1 MAATFARLLGV
12 ALIGLGL
19 LATRGLAEAAD
30 GSTPE
35 TALPLR
41 GEQGGSIPG
50 GPGGHFAY
58 FRFAYPGGWPLHLEL
73 RPNTEDKLVLKY
85 VGYKVYGPEP
95 KREYVDG
102 RLDEDQ
108 VWQGGRDLV
117 SDDRGVYYVQV
128 YNYNPNPGTALNFTL
143 LAGELPPQPED
154 GQSAPGPVKG
164 SAGHV
169 AIPIGAPGG
178 GAARDEGTQ
187 VGTLEGAAGGSFRY
201 YQFTQPRDSS
211 VTVNLQVSPNSAGI
225 LGRAGFKVYGP
236 ERGKEYL
243 QSEADTGRTPNQR
256 GVLWV
261 TQDGTYIVQ
270 IYNYNPDVDAD
281 YRLWLSH

>member
-1 MAATFARLLGV
+1 MVTNFSRLFSI
-12 ALIGLGL
+12 ASIALGL
-19 LATRGLAEAAD
+19 LVVGGRAEAAD

-41 GEQGGSIPG
+41 AAQSGSLPG
-50 GPGGHFAY
+50 GMGGHFTY
-58 FRFAYPGGWPLHLEL
+58 FRFAYPGGWPLHIEL
-73 RPNTEDKLVLKY
+73 RPDTEEKGILKY
-85 VGYKVYGPEP
+85 VGFKVYGPQAN
-95 KREYVDG
+95 REYVDG
-102 RLDEDQ
+102 RLDENE
-108 VWQGGRDLV
+108 VWQGGRDLN

-128 YNYNPNPGTALNFTL
+128 YNYHPNPGTGVSYTL
-143 LAGELPPQPED
+143 VASELPPQPEQ
-154 GQSAPGPVKG
+154 GQAAPGPVPG

-169 AIPIGAPGG
+169 AIPI
-178 GAARDEGTQ
+178 EGVQ
-187 VGTLEGAAGGSFRY
+187 SGTLAGEAGGTFRY
-201 YQFTQPRDSS
+201 YQFNQRRDSN
-211 VTVNLQVSPNSAGI
+211 VTVNLQVSPNNAGI

-270 IYNYNPDVDAD
+270 VYNYNPSTPIE
-281 YRLWLSH
+281 YQLWVNQ

>member
-1 MAATFARLLGV
+1 MATTFARLLSV
-12 ALIGLGL
+12 ALIALEL
-19 LATRGLAEAAD
+19 LVAQTAAAAD

-41 GEQGGSIPG
+41 TEQAGSIPG
-50 GPGGHFAY
+50 GPGGHFTY

-73 RPNTEDKLVLKY
+73 QPNTEDKLVLKY

-95 KREYVDG
+95 NREYVDG

-108 VWQGGRDLV
+108 VWQGGRDLI

-143 LAGELPPQPED
+143 LASDIPPQPED
-154 GQSAPGPVKG
+154 GQSAPTPVPG

-169 AIPIGAPGG
+169 AIPL
-178 GAARDEGTQ
+178 EGPQ
-187 VGTLEGAAGGSFRY
+187 SGTLAAEAGGSFRY
-201 YQFTQPRDSS
+201 YQFTQGRDSS
-211 VTVNLQVSPNSAGI
+211 VTINLQVSPGGGGV

-243 QSEADTGRTPNQR
+243 QSEADSGRTPNQR
-256 GVLWV
+256 GSLWV
-261 TQDGTYIVQ
+261 TQDGTYVVQ
-270 IYNYNPDVDAD
+270 VYNYNPQTPID
-281 YRLWLSH
+281 YSLWITPAK

>member
-1 MAATFARLLGV
+1 MVSRFARTLGV
-12 ALIGLGL
+12 GLIALGL
-19 LATRGLAEAAD
+19 LLAGGPAAAAD

-58 FRFAYPGGWPLHLEL
+58 YRFVYPGGWPLHLEL
-73 RPNTEDKLVLKY
+73 QPNTEDKAVLKY

-102 RLDEDQ
+102 RLDENE

-128 YNYNPNPGTALNFTL
+128 YNYNPNPGTYLNFTL
-143 LAGELPPQPED
+143 LANELPPQPED
-154 GQSAPGPVKG
+154 GQSAPGPVRG

-169 AIPIGAPGG
+169 AIPIS
-178 GAARDEGTQ
+178 AAESAQ
-187 VGTLEGAAGGSFRY
+187 IGTLEAEAGGTFRY
-201 YQFTQPRDSS
+201 YQFTQPRDTS
-211 VTVNLQVSPNSAGI
+211 VTINMQVSPNNAGI

-236 ERGKEYL
+236 VRGKEYL
-243 QSEADTGRTPNQR
+243 QSEVDTGRTPNQR
-256 GVLWV
+256 GSLWV
-261 TQDGTYIVQ
+261 TEGGVYVIQL
-270 IYNYNPDVDAD
+270 YNYNSDTAVD
-281 YRLWLSH
+281 YRLWLSP

>member
-1 MAATFARLLGV
+1 MTTTFARLLGV
-12 ALIGLGL
+12 ALIALGL
-19 LATRGLAEAAD
+19 LANQAHAEAAD

-41 GEQGGSIPG
+41 AEQGGSIPG

-58 FRFAYPGGWPLHLEL
+58 FRFAYPGGWPVHLEL
-73 RPNTEDKLVLKY
+73 RPNTEDKLVLRY

-95 KREYVDG
+95 NREYVDG
-102 RLDEDQ
+102 RLDENQ

-117 SDDRGVYYVQV
+117 SDDQGVYYVQV
-128 YNYNPNPGTALNFTL
+128 YNYNPNPGTVLNFTL

-154 GQSAPGPVKG
+154 GQSAPGPVRG

-169 AIPIGAPGG
+169 AIPIQ
-178 GAARDEGTQ
+178 GTES
-187 VGTLEGAAGGSFRY
+187 GTLEAEAGGTFRY
-201 YQFTQPRDSS
+201 YQFTQPRDTS
-211 VTVNLQVSPNSAGI
+211 VTINLQVSPNSAGI

-256 GVLWV
+256 GSLWV
-261 TQDGTYIVQ
+261 TQDGTYVIQV
-270 IYNYNPDVDAD
+270 YNYNADVPIE
-281 YRLWLSH
+281 YRLWLTR

>member
-1 MAATFARLLGV
+1 MASTLARLLGLTLIALAPLV
-12 ALIGLGL
+12 AQ
-19 LATRGLAEAAD
+19 RPAEAAD

-41 GEQGGSIPG
+41 AEQGGSIPG
-50 GPGGHFAY
+50 GPGGHFTY
-58 FRFAYPGGWPLHLEL
+58 FRFAYPGGWPVHLEL
-73 RPNTEDKLVLKY
+73 QPNTEDKLVLKY

-95 KREYVDG
+95 NREYVDG

-108 VWQGGRDLV
+108 VWQGGRDLI

-143 LAGELPPQPED
+143 LAGDLPPQPEE
-154 GQSAPGPVKG
+154 GQAAAGPVRG

-169 AIPIGAPGG
+169 AIPIGAAGG
-178 GAARDEGTQ
+178 EPARDESAQ
-187 VGTLEGAAGGSFRY
+187 SGTLAGQAGGSFRY
-201 YQFTQPRDSS
+201 YQFTQPRDTS
-211 VTVNLQVSPNSAGI
+211 VTVNMQVSPNNAGV

-261 TQDGTYIVQ
+261 TEGGTYVVQ
-270 IYNYNPDVDAD
+270 VYNYNPDVDVD
-281 YRLWLSH
+281 YRLWLSR